1 MAEKKKKMDKA
12 TLKRLF
18 FDYLL
23 KYYKFRFLIVIVL
36 VVISSLVGV
45 ASSLFIER
53 LIDDYITPMLG
64 ESVPDFMPLL
74 KALSIMICIY
84 LVGIVSSYVYQRMM
98 SRIAQRNI
106 KNNS

>member
-1 MAEKKKKMDKA
+1 MTKQKIDKS

-18 FDYLL
+18 FNYLL
-23 KYYKFRFLIVIVL
+23 KYYKFRFFFVIIL

-64 ESVPDFMPLL
+64 EANPSFIPLL
-74 KALSIMICIY
+74 KALCIMACIY
-84 LVGIVSSYVYQRMM
+84 LTGVISNYVYQRMM

-106 KNNS
+106 KSYP

>member
-1 MAEKKKKMDKA
+1 MEKKKFDKS

-18 FDYLL
+18 FDYIF
-23 KYYKFRFLIVIVL
+23 KYYKFRFAIVIIL
-36 VVISSLVGV
+36 VIISSLVGV
-45 ASSLFIER
+45 ASSLFIEK

-64 ESVPDFMPLL
+64 QNTPNFAPLV
-74 KALSIMICIY
+74 KALCIMVCIY

-106 KNNS
+106 KENS